1 MAISVQ
7 VKEMSLITPSD
18 TTPTHILPL
27 SSLDS
32 QLFLRFTIEYLLLY
46 NLVPG
51 SDRSAT
57 TDALKR
63 ALSRA
68 LVPYYPL
75 SGRVQT
81 RPDDSGLQVDCRAQG
96 AIFVEAVASGSY
108 LSDFESEPSFVTER
122 RKFLSLCVTDVLN
135 GAPPLVMQLTWLAD
149 GAVALGVGF
158 SHCICDGIGSAEFLN
173 SFGELAKLG
182 DFKGKPVWQR
192 HLLDSTSQSHASCID
207 SVTHPEFNRVSD
219 LCMFDSRFVEEKLT
233 PTSVTFDK
241 KSINELKKLAKIPGQ
256 NGESSSYTSFE
267 VLSAHI
273 WKAWATSLNLP
284 PNQIIKLLFS
294 INFRKRVEPSLPN
307 GFYGNAIVLGCA
319 HTTVKDITKKG
330 LGYVTK
336 LVKQAKEKVGNE
348 YVREVVDLVSH
359 TRACPDSVGVLILS
373 QWSKL
378 GLDRV
383 DFGMGRP
390 VQVGPICTDRYCLL
404 LPVADRKD
412 AVKVMLAVPSYG
424 VDKYKSLLRS
434 NLV

>member
-7 VKEMSLITPSD
+7 VKEMSLITPSH
-18 TTPTHILPL
+18 TTPTHILQL

-46 NLVPG
+46 NPVPG
-51 SDRSAT
+51 WDKSAT
-57 TDALKR
+57 TADLKL
-63 ALSRA
+63 ALSKA

-81 RPDDSGLQVDCRAQG
+81 RPDGSGLEVDCRAQG
-96 AIFVEAVASGSY
+96 AIFVEGVASGSQ
-108 LSDFESEPSFVTER
+108 LSDFVSGPCFVTER
-122 RKFLSLCVTDVLN
+122 RKFLSLCVTDVLK

-158 SHCICDGIGSAEFLN
+158 SHCLCDGVGSAEFLN
-173 SFGELAKLG
+173 TFAELARLG
-182 DFKGKPVWQR
+182 DFKGKPVWHR
-192 HLLDSTSQSHASCID
+192 DLLDGTLQPHASCVD
-207 SVTHPEFNRVSD
+207 SVTHPEFNRISD
-219 LCMFDSRFVEEKLT
+219 LCMFESRFVQENLT
-233 PTSVTFDK
+233 PTSVTFDR
-241 KSINELKKLAKIPGQ
+241 KSIIELKKLALITGQ
-256 NGESSSYTSFE
+256 QGESSSYTSFE

-294 INFRKRVEPSLPN
+294 INVRKRVEPSLPI
-307 GFYGNAIVLGCA
+307 GYYGNAIVLGCA
-319 HTTVKDITKKG
+319 QTTVKDITRKG
-330 LGYVTK
+330 LNYATK
-336 LVKQAKEKVGNE
+336 LVKQAKEKVGNK
-348 YVREVVDLVSH
+348 YVREVVDLVSQ
-359 TRACPDSVGVLILS
+359 TRASPDSVGVLILS

-390 VQVGPICTDRYCLL
+390 VHVGPICTDRYCLF

-434 NLV
+434 NHV